1 MRVEHVTVSD
11 VKKKFES
18 LKKGTTKV
26 SAKDL
31 YLKERE
37 ERLKKQQEEEEKK
50 EDEEDEETRKLK
62 EMMGFGGF
70 GSAKKKW
77 TVFSQTGATRV
88 GIRTNGNGRVIRFF
102 LELGHEGLVHLQHGR
117 SSLRVPLVHV
127 LLPQNGPND
136 HACPFPS
143 LRVWNVHDE
152 APRNHAKVVSPP
164 NEVVKPGDLVES
176 VIHEPLVK
184 RRQERG
190 LLHHHIGL
198 LDVVK
203 PARDQRVMVGAI
215 GEKPL
220 LVQIVLRITET
231 PKAHVCRLVLA
242 VQGAHLAL
250 ETGD

>member
-1 MRVEHVTVSD
+1 MVRVEHVTVSD
-11 VKKKFES
+11 VKKKFAS

-50 EDEEDEETRKLK
+50 VEDEDEETKKLK

-77 TVFSQTGATRV
+77 TVSNQTGATRV
-88 GIRTNGNGRVIRFF
+88 GVRTNGNGRVVRFF
-102 LELGHEGLVHLQHGR
+102 LELGHEGLVHLQHGGPP
-117 SSLRVPLVHV
+117 LRVPLVHV
-127 LLPQNGPND
+127 LLPQNGSND
-136 HACPFPS
+136 HAHPFPS
-143 LRVWNVHDE
+143 RRVWNIHDE

-184 RRQERG
+184 RRQEFG

-198 LDVVK
+198 LDVVE
-203 PARDQRVMVGAI
+203 PARDQGVMVGTI

-220 LVQIVLRITET
+220 LVQIVLLFTEAQRT
-231 PKAHVCRLVLA
+231 YVR
-242 VQGAHLAL
+242 
-250 ETGD
+250 

>member
-1 MRVEHVTVSD
+1 MSTVENGSSRDDAPKSASGPSASMKRTAAPTEESAPEKKSHTTYYSPDGTERKFISARDRKLDLDREIGKVKVITDSSKESEAGGYWCDVCKCSLKDSKAWLDHINGRKHQHHLGNVVRVEHVTVSD

-88 GIRTNGNGRVIRFF
+88 EWT
-102 LELGHEGLVHLQHGR
+102 
-117 SSLRVPLVHV
+117 
-127 LLPQNGPND
+127 
-136 HACPFPS
+136 
-143 LRVWNVHDE
+143 
-152 APRNHAKVVSPP
+152 
-164 NEVVKPGDLVES
+164 
-176 VIHEPLVK
+176 
-184 RRQERG
+184 
-190 LLHHHIGL
+190 
-198 LDVVK
+198 
-203 PARDQRVMVGAI
+203 
-215 GEKPL
+215 
-220 LVQIVLRITET
+220 
-231 PKAHVCRLVLA
+231 
-242 VQGAHLAL
+242 
-250 ETGD
+250 